1 MSEIKFPSDF
11 IWGASS
17 AAYQIEGAWNIDGKS
32 PSIWDTFTQT
42 KGNVHND
49 ENANIT
55 CDFYNNYK
63 EDISLMKEVGL
74 KSFRLSTAWSRILPD
89 GTGKV
94 NQKGLDFYN
103 RVIDT
108 LLEKN
113 IEPFIC
119 LYHWDLPQILQ
130 DKGGW
135 SNRESSDWFTE
146 FTNIV
151 VSNTC
156 DRVKKFST
164 FNEPVVFT
172 LAGYGQGI
180 MAPGISDFTK
190 TLQAVHHAVSYT
202 HLRAHET

>member
-63 EDISLMKEVGL
+63 QDISLMKEAGL

-89 GTGKV
+89 GIGKV

-146 FTNIV
+146 FTN
-151 VSNTC
+151 TK
-156 DRVKKFST
+156 DD
-164 FNEPVVFT
+164 
-172 LAGYGQGI
+172 LQG
-180 MAPGISDFTK
+180 S
-190 TLQAVHHAVSYT
+190 LQSKN
-202 HLRAHET
+202 